1 MLRVPKAVAYYITYS
16 YTCIVMICL
25 MCPHLPSVTLG
36 ALGLTFTYKAGPYCY
51 VGLVGGSITNNYSY
65 TLAIIAVQIWMCS
78 PHDVINLA
86 KIALMYIL
94 TKTNY
99 NL

>member
-1 MLRVPKAVAYYITYS
+1 MYSHDLPDVSTLTLR
-16 YTCIVMICL
+16 
-25 MCPHLPSVTLG
+25 TLG

-51 VGLVGGSITNNYSY
+51 VALVGGSITNNYSY
-65 TLAIIAVQIWMCS
+65 IAIIAVQIWIRS

-94 TKTNY
+94 TKTKY